1 MALLPSCLPQFP
13 QSAAGEQQSGAA
25 RAEALLAQAQKA
37 AAASKA
43 VADAAA
49 AALDACQKRLAEAK
63 EAAAAQNKGKSTPA
77 QSAGSSNGQQLANGV
92 AGSSAPPASPSKEEL
107 DAKFALPDRLKD
119 YTGET
124 PPSFSAHVTASV
136 VAGSSAICNRADVNR
151 CTTGCSKSSTSV
163 SSCS

>member
-1 MALLPSCLPQFP
+1 MALLPSCLPRFP

-63 EAAAAQNKGKSTPA
+63 EAAVAQNKGKSTPA
-77 QSAGSSNGQQLANGV
+77 QSAGSSNGQQQLANGV

-124 PPSFSAHVTASV
+124 APLCRVHMTA
-136 VAGSSAICNRADVNR
+136 
-151 CTTGCSKSSTSV
+151 
-163 SSCS
+163 